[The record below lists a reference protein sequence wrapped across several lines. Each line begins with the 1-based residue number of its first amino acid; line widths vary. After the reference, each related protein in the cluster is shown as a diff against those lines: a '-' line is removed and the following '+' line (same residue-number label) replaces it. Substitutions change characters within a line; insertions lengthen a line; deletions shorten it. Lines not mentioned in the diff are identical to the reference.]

1 MRVLTV
7 AGLLAVP
14 LLRAARWLPFGVAAA
29 VGFAIPGVP
38 SLMSVDLR
46 PDDLVGLLRVG
57 AACLGVGIVFL
68 FDDPAKPSTVT
79 VPTPATVITA
89 VRALWAWAAAALWWA
104 ATLGVTVAGAS
115 AGASA
120 GVGDRLPRGDLT
132 LEAATFAAV
141 GSAAAVCLWRGSA
154 RGVTGPVAAPA
165 ALLLLIG
172 ALMLPERL
180 ALMVEV
186 DSAAWAAAHDRWAV
200 LLVTATVVAVLATLR
215 RPGQALLRLP
225 GQARARR
232 SRISSSSRWYVSK

>member
-14 LLRAARWLPFGVAAA
+14 LLRAARWLPFGIAAA

-38 SLMSVDLR
+38 SLMSVDLQ
-46 PDDLVGLLRVG
+46 PGDLVGLLRVA

-79 VPTPATVITA
+79 APTSATVVTA
-89 VRALWAWAAAALWWA
+89 VRALWAGAAAALWWA
-104 ATLGVTVAGAS
+104 ATLGVTVAGA
-115 AGASA
+115 AD
-120 GVGDRLPRGDLT
+120 GVGDALPRGDLT

-141 GSAAAVCLWRGSA
+141 GVAAAVCLWRGSA

-172 ALMLPERL
+172 ALLLPDRL
-180 ALMVEV
+180 ALMAQVG
-186 DSAAWAAAHDRWAV
+186 SPAWAAAHDRWTV
-200 LLVTATVVAVLATLR
+200 LLVTAVAVAALATAR
-215 RPGQALLRLP
+215 RPGGALFRRS
-225 GQARARR
+225 GQARASR
-232 SRISSSSRWYVSK
+232 SRISSSSR